1 VSDAANVGRPR
12 TNAEIRRWY
21 LNRVATIADLN
32 QEWIIQGLSALERAK
47 AAWIIR
53 YEARVTARAMM
64 ADQSEAELLRARDM
78 ARYGSPDGPLFD
90 FLVARLE
97 DAGLDG
103 DAMYEAIIDGSYR
116 TDEELNRIL
125 GR

>member
-1 VSDAANVGRPR
+1 MSDAANVGRPR

-21 LNRVATIADLN
+21 LKRVATIADLN

-64 ADQSEAELLRARDM
+64 ADKAEVELLRARDL
-78 ARYGSPDGPLFD
+78 AKYGSPDGPTFE
-90 FLVARLE
+90 FIVVRIE
-97 DAGLDG
+97 EAGLEG
-103 DAMYEAIIDGSYR
+103 DTGYEAIIDGSSR
-116 TDEELNRIL
+116 TDEEFNRIL
-125 GR
+125 GL